1 MMLEISLIAIG
12 TAIVVS
18 KILHRI
24 KVTDADTQTEQ
35 GLWLPQLP
43 IYFDDSSDSE
53 ARVTEMELI
62 HTDSEESIL
71 EMELIK
77 EYVSAVS
84 TYDD

>member
-18 KILHRI
+18 KILNRI
-24 KVTDADTQTEQ
+24 KVTDAGTQTEQ